1 MFGTKQGKTRPRATW
16 PRGSP
21 EASCSPA
28 VIGSIW
34 AAGPSGS
41 RLGFGKQIKGFEW
54 EKIRSLLGRSSLSG
68 KAGVARWSLEEGAGI
83 FHFHWL
89 LLQMWDC
96 EPRGVTADSS
106 LVLAGS
112 LLSSPSCLPKQ
123 VAPLCPHPFLGTGC
137 IRCLVVTCGC
147 SAPLL
152 SPGKDQTA
160 AAAAACHPNA
170 SKWGR
175 AWGPVLQGS
184 NRCK

>member
-1 MFGTKQGKTRPRATW
+1 MFGTKQGKTGCRATW
-16 PRGSP
+16 PCGSP
-21 EASCSPA
+21 EVSCSPT

-34 AAGPSGS
+34 AARPSCS

-54 EKIRSLLGRSSLSG
+54 EKISSLLGRSSLSG
-68 KAGVARWSLEEGAGI
+68 KAEVARWSLEEVAGI

-96 EPRGVTADSS
+96 EPRGGTADST

-112 LLSSPSCLPKQ
+112 LLWSLSCLPKQ
-123 VAPLCPHPFLGTGC
+123 VGLLCRHPFLGTGC
-137 IRCLVVTCGC
+137 GCCLVVACGC

-160 AAAAACHPNA
+160 AAAACHPNA

-175 AWGPVLQGS
+175 AWGSVLQGS